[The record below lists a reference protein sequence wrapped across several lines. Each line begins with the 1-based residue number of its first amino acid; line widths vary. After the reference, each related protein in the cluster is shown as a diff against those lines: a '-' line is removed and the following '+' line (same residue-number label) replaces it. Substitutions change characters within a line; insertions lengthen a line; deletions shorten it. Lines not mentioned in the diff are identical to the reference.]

1 MNLASNHNKPPEVG
15 GWRLEA
21 QKKSASNLQSR
32 HRRDDPQA
40 ERSSGGAPRALR
52 VVMAGG
58 GTGGHLFPG
67 VAIAQ
72 EFMARNSQN
81 EIVFV
86 STGNQLEQRILAK
99 MNFALE
105 RVTVEGIKGRGL
117 WNQTKSICKLPRGIY
132 QAIRILRRF
141 QPDLVVGL
149 GSYSAGPVVLA
160 ARLMGVKIVLHEQ
173 NILPGIT
180 NRMLARFADMIF
192 VSFEDTKAHL
202 ASTRSKLTGNPV
214 RQAILNRSRQ
224 LISEDRFEAGQK
236 PFTILILGGSQGAHR
251 INITMV
257 EALDHL
263 HQTDGLYIFHQT
275 GAADEKMVQ
284 DAYGRHNVAS
294 TVQSFFDDMAPL
306 YQKADLIICRAGAT
320 TVAEITTIGK
330 GVIFIPFPYAADD
343 HQTLNAAS
351 LTKKGAAEMILEK
364 DLTAKILGEKIEYY
378 ALHPDALCEMARKAE
393 ESGNPNAARD
403 IVDCCYRLLG
413 R

>member
-1 MNLASNHNKPPEVG
+1 MNGNKSNNETGKDVES
-15 GWRLEA
+15 L
-21 QKKSASNLQSR
+21 KI
-32 HRRDDPQA
+32 
-40 ERSSGGAPRALR
+40 
-52 VVMAGG
+52 VMAGG

-67 VAIAQ
+67 ITIAQ

-81 EIVFV
+81 KIVFV
-86 STGNQLEQRILAK
+86 STGNQLEQRVLAK
-99 MNFALE
+99 TNFALE
-105 RVTVEGIKGRGL
+105 RVSVEGIKGRGL
-117 WNQTKSICKLPRGIY
+117 WNQTKSICKLPKSIY

-141 QPDLVVGL
+141 KPDLVVGL

-160 ARLMGVKIVLHEQ
+160 ARLLGVKIVLHEQ

-192 VSFEDTKAHL
+192 VSFEDTKARL
-202 ASTRSKLTGNPV
+202 ASAKSKFTGNPV
-214 RQAILNRSRQ
+214 RQSILNGSRQ
-224 LISEDRFEAGQK
+224 LISEDRAEAGQK
-236 PFTILILGGSQGAHR
+236 PFTILIIGGSQGAHR

-257 EALDHL
+257 EALDRL
-263 HQTDGLYIFHQT
+263 RQIDDLYIFHQT

-284 DAYGRHNVAS
+284 DAYGRHDVAS

-320 TVAEITTIGK
+320 TVAEITAIGK
-330 GVIFIPFPYAADD
+330 AVIFIPFPYAADD
-343 HQTLNAAS
+343 HQALNAAS

-364 DLTAKILGEKIEYY
+364 DLTAKMLGEKIEYY
-378 ALHPDALCEMARKAE
+378 ALHPDILGEMARKAG

-403 IVDCCYRLLG
+403 IVDECYHLLE

>member
-1 MNLASNHNKPPEVG
+1 
-15 GWRLEA
+15 
-21 QKKSASNLQSR
+21 
-32 HRRDDPQA
+32 
-40 ERSSGGAPRALR
+40 
-52 VVMAGG
+52 MAGG

-67 VAIAQ
+67 IAVAQ

-86 STGNQLEQRILAK
+86 STGNPLEQRILDK

-117 WNQTKSICKLPRGIY
+117 WNQTKSICKLPKGIY

-141 QPDLVVGL
+141 KPALVVGL

-160 ARLMGVKIVLHEQ
+160 ARLLGTKIVLHEQ

-180 NRMLARFADMIF
+180 NRVLARFADMIF
-192 VSFEDTKAHL
+192 VSFDDTKARL
-202 ASTRSKLTGNPV
+202 APGKSKFTGNPV
-214 RQAILNRSRQ
+214 RQAIMNGSRQ
-224 LISEDRFEAGQK
+224 LKSEDRPEAGQK
-236 PFTILILGGSQGAHR
+236 PFTILIIGGSQGAHR
-251 INITMV
+251 INLTMA
-257 EALDHL
+257 EALNHL
-263 HQTDGLYIFHQT
+263 HQIDDLYVYHQT

-284 DAYGRHNVAS
+284 DAYARHDVAS

-306 YQKADLIICRAGAT
+306 YQNADLIICRAGAT
-320 TVAEITTIGK
+320 TVAEITAIGK
-330 GVIFIPFPYAADD
+330 AVIFIPFPYAADD

-351 LTKKGAAEMILEK
+351 LTRKGAAEMILEK
-364 DLTAKILGEKIEYY
+364 DLTAKMLSEKIEYY
-378 ALHPDALCEMARKAE
+378 ASNPDALGEMARKAA

-403 IVDCCYRLLG
+403 IVDECYRLLE

>member
-1 MNLASNHNKPPEVG
+1 MNNVEQNGK
-15 GWRLEA
+15 
-21 QKKSASNLQSR
+21 N
-32 HRRDDPQA
+32 RDD
-40 ERSSGGAPRALR
+40 EKSLKI
-52 VVMAGG
+52 VMAGG

>member
-1 MNLASNHNKPPEVG
+1 
-15 GWRLEA
+15 
-21 QKKSASNLQSR
+21 
-32 HRRDDPQA
+32 
-40 ERSSGGAPRALR
+40 
-52 VVMAGG
+52 
-58 GTGGHLFPG
+58 
-67 VAIAQ
+67 
-72 EFMARNSQN
+72 
-81 EIVFV
+81 
-86 STGNQLEQRILAK
+86 
-99 MNFALE
+99 
-105 RVTVEGIKGRGL
+105 
-117 WNQTKSICKLPRGIY
+117 
-132 QAIRILRRF
+132 
-141 QPDLVVGL
+141 
-149 GSYSAGPVVLA
+149 
-160 ARLMGVKIVLHEQ
+160 MGVKIVLHEQ

>member
-1 MNLASNHNKPPEVG
+1 M
-15 GWRLEA
+15 EA